1 MADATLS
8 HNAPVAAVH
17 GHEGEF
23 EAPLFGAYSK
33 KVGMWLFLASD
44 SLTFGA
50 LLFAFCYNRIYT
62 AWPTPFGKDSIINAT
77 VMTGCLLSSS
87 LTMVLGVFAAQR
99 GDRAWTRNWL
109 LATMA
114 FGTAFIVLH
123 GMEWSKLIGEGLAL
137 PGFFTLL
144 GVSQPSGAGELADV
158 SKNVPQFTQAFFGL
172 TAMHMLHVT
181 IGVIYLGVVALRRW
195 FLPILGVI
203 WIGAALL
210 IPAGNVFHYP
220 IHVLGIGLLIAAII
234 LFLKPKDYDA
244 HGVDVHLPLGLFDVD
259 ESYVRKRAERA
270 ISSPARNAGDPRGS
284 PGSFARQK
292 ASRTG

>member
-1 MADATLS
+1 MADATLE
-8 HNAPVAAVH
+8 HDAVH
-17 GHEGEF
+17 SLPASAHGSAGAF

-50 LLFAFCYNRIYT
+50 LLFAFSYNRIYT
-62 AWPTPFGKDSIINAT
+62 VPWPTPFHAQSIVNASI
-77 VMTGCLLSSS
+77 MTACLLSSS

-123 GMEWSKLIGEGLAL
+123 GMEWTKLIGEGLTI
-137 PGFFTLL
+137 PGF
-144 GVSQPSGAGELADV
+144 PRPAGATSGELAEI
-158 SKNVPQFTQAFFGL
+158 SKAVPQFAATFFGL

-181 IGVIYLGVVALRRW
+181 IGVIYLGVVSLRKL
-195 FLPILGVI
+195 FLPILGAI
-203 WIGAALL
+203 WLVGFLL
-210 IPAGNVFHYP
+210 IPSDNVFHYG
-220 IHVLGIGLLIAAII
+220 IHVLLLGLIVASII

-244 HGVDVHLPLGLFDVD
+244 RDVEVSGLYWHFVDLVWMFIFPLVYLM
-259 ESYVRKRAERA
+259 STR
-270 ISSPARNAGDPRGS
+270 IS
-284 PGSFARQK
+284 
-292 ASRTG
+292 

>member
-1 MADATLS
+1 MAEATLQHAPAAGHGMAD
-8 HNAPVAAVH
+8 
-17 GHEGEF
+17 EF

-50 LLFAFCYNRIYT
+50 LLFAFSYNRIYT
-62 AWPTPFGKDSIINAT
+62 NPWPTPFHAESIANAT
-77 VMTGCLLSSS
+77 IMTACLLSSS

-99 GDRAWTRNWL
+99 HDRAWTRNWL
-109 LATMA
+109 LATMI

-123 GMEWSKLIGEGLAL
+123 GMEWSKLIGEGLTL
-137 PGFFTLL
+137 PGFASLL
-144 GVSQPSGAGELADV
+144 GVAKSSSTGELADI
-158 SKNVPQFTQAFFGL
+158 SKNVPQFPQAFFGL

-181 IGVIYLGVVALRRW
+181 IGVIYLGVVALRKW

-203 WIGAALL
+203 WIAAAVL

-220 IHVLGIGLLIAAII
+220 IHVLGLVLVLAAVI

-244 HGVDVHLPLGLFDVD
+244 HDVEVSGLYWHFVDLVWMFIFPLVYLM
-259 ESYVRKRAERA
+259 STKIA
-270 ISSPARNAGDPRGS
+270 
-284 PGSFARQK
+284 
-292 ASRTG
+292 

>member
-1 MADATLS
+1 MADATLE
-8 HNAPVAAVH
+8 HAAVQH
-17 GHEGEF
+17 GASGAY

-50 LLFAFCYNRIYT
+50 LLFAFSYNRIYT
-62 AWPTPFGKDSIINAT
+62 VPWPTPFHAESIANAT
-77 VMTGCLLSSS
+77 IMTACLLSSS

-123 GMEWSKLIGEGLAL
+123 AMEWSKLIAQGLTL
-137 PGFFTLL
+137 PGFP
-144 GVSQPSGAGELADV
+144 QPASAATGELADI
-158 SKNVPQFTQAFFGL
+158 SKNVPQFPQAFFGL

-181 IGVIYLGVVALRRW
+181 IGVIYLGVVALRKW
-195 FLPILGVI
+195 FLPILGAI
-203 WIGAALL
+203 WIAGYFL
-210 IPAGNVFHYP
+210 IPADNVFHYG
-220 IHVLGIGLLIAAII
+220 IHALLLGLIVASVI

-244 HGVDVHLPLGLFDVD
+244 HDVEVSGLYWHFVDLVWMFIFPLVYLMSTKVL
-259 ESYVRKRAERA
+259 
-270 ISSPARNAGDPRGS
+270 
-284 PGSFARQK
+284 
-292 ASRTG
+292 